1 MWCYFV
7 VGLTIAICCPGSIY
21 ADSSLSVE
29 QVIARVNRGPLSA
42 FRSRSRVGG
51 DRLTGARIV
60 GGIETSI
67 EAVPYQVSLR
77 YFNKHICGG
86 SIISHSWVLT
96 AAHCLDWYP
105 NNDQIIVH
113 TGSTWQAAGG
123 ALHQV
128 FYYHLHPQYDIEE
141 FQWDVATI
149 RVHSVLVGPAA
160 VAIRLPV
167 AQEWA
172 IGENVTVTG
181 WGYAR
186 PNGDVVDTLRMVQ
199 LVAIAAEVCNA
210 TWTGYIME
218 DMICAGGKREDAC
231 DGDSGGPAVQDGVQ
245 YGIVSWGAND
255 CGNGMPGVFTNLAH
269 PSIRTFIYRTTMI

>member
-1 MWCYFV
+1 MWYYFV
-7 VGLTIAICCPGSIY
+7 VGLTIAICCPGSIN

-29 QVIARVNRGPLSA
+29 QVISRVNRGPWSA
-42 FRSRSRVGG
+42 SRSRSNTG
-51 DRLTGARIV
+51 GARIV

-77 YFNKHICGG
+77 YLNKHMCGG
-86 SIISHSWVLT
+86 SIISHSWILT

-105 NNDQIIVH
+105 NNDQITVH
-113 TGSTWQAAGG
+113 TGSTRQTAGG
-123 ALHQV
+123 TLHTV
-128 FYYHLHPQYDIEE
+128 FYYHLHPQYDMEE

-149 RVHSVLVGPAA
+149 RVHSVLVGPAS
-160 VAIRLPV
+160 VAIGLPV
-167 AQEWA
+167 AQEWT
-172 IGENVTVTG
+172 IGRNVTVTG
-181 WGYAR
+181 WGYAV
-186 PNGDVVDTLRMVQ
+186 PYGDVVDTLRMVQ
-199 LVAIAAEVCNA
+199 LVAISAEVCNN

-218 DMICAGGKREDAC
+218 DMICAGGQREDAC
-231 DGDSGGPAVQDGVQ
+231 DGDSGGPAVQDGIQ